1 LAEETN
7 IFDRLKNI
15 KATYFP
21 ERQLFLRSEG
31 RVRFLTISSYFQI
44 AMALAIFAAFI
55 WGILTSY
62 AYLTRDITLEQKNRE
77 IADISA
83 DYQSLSSDFT
93 ALEAEIERRA
103 TQLEERQRYLEQI
116 NAVEDHE
123 VIEQP
128 VDTSESADEI
138 SQADE
143 AITPK
148 ASLFERIWSEA
159 PKEQP
164 VVPVAERREQL
175 LARLERLTR
184 RQNDLAVQHL
194 STLDSEIANIQN
206 TIEPTSVTVASL
218 VDGATETPLGI
229 GGPYIPV
236 GEFEPVFDTKDAE
249 IYDKIIDSAERLKI
263 VTKMLD
269 SFPAGEPAAKYY
281 LSSKFGRRID
291 PIKKTWSTHYA
302 LDLAGWPGTAIQA
315 AAPGKVV
322 KAGWLGPY
330 GQMIEIDHGNGFR
343 TRYGHMRKLRAKKGD
358 IVELG
363 QRIGDMGKT
372 GRVTDTHL
380 HYEIWYKGKVIDPL
394 PFLKAG
400 NDVLEIKR
408 RHKENS

>member
-1 LAEETN
+1 
-7 IFDRLKNI
+7 
-15 KATYFP
+15 
-21 ERQLFLRSEG
+21 
-31 RVRFLTISSYFQI
+31 
-44 AMALAIFAAFI
+44 MALAIFAALI
-55 WGILTSY
+55 WGMLTSY
-62 AYLTRDITLEQKNRE
+62 SYLTRDITLEQKNQE

-116 NAVEDHE
+116 NAVEDQD

-128 VDTSESADEI
+128 VSTSESPDQTSKADEV
-138 SQADE
+138 
-143 AITPK
+143 ITPK
-148 ASLFERIWSEA
+148 ASLFERIWSET
-159 PKEQP
+159 PEEQP
-164 VVPVAERREQL
+164 AVPVAERREQL
-175 LARLERLTR
+175 LARLERLTK
-184 RQNDLAVQHL
+184 RQNELATKHL
-194 STLDSEIANIQN
+194 SVLDGEIANIEN

-218 VDGATETPLGI
+218 VDSATETPLGA

-236 GEFEPVFDTKDAE
+236 GEFEPVFDTRDAE

-343 TRYGHMRKLRAKKGD
+343 TRYGHMRKLRAKRGD

-400 NDVLEIKR
+400 NDVLEIQR